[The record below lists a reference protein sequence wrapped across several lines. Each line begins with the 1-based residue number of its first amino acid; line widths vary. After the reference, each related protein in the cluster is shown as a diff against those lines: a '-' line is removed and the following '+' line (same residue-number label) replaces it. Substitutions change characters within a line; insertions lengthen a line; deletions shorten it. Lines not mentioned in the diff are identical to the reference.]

1 MNVTELARK
10 LRVHPKE
17 MLRVLPEYGFD
28 IGMKA
33 IKVDNKVADQI
44 MHMWPRIK
52 REVADKQ
59 RRETEEKKM
68 KEKEMRLQQAQRVK
82 LPNLLTVRQFADI
95 LSLPVTQIISEL
107 MQNGILA
114 NQNQNIDYETAGIIS
129 EGLGFQVEK
138 EEKQADDS
146 KEIQKAEALEAALA
160 RSQNMQPRPPVVV
173 VMGHVDHG
181 KTSLLDTIRKTHI
194 TATESGGITQ
204 HIGAY
209 QTIWKDPKSGDE
221 RAISF
226 IDTPGHEAFTV
237 MRSRGAKVADIA
249 VLVVAADDGVQPQ
262 TKEAADIIQSAHLP
276 FVVALNKVDK
286 PDANPERVK
295 KERSDIGLIPEEW
308 GGKVTVVPVSAKAGT
323 GIDAL
328 LDTL

>member
-95 LSLPVTQIISEL
+95 LSLPVTQII
-107 MQNGILA
+107 
-114 NQNQNIDYETAGIIS
+114 
-129 EGLGFQVEK
+129 
-138 EEKQADDS
+138 
-146 KEIQKAEALEAALA
+146 AA
-160 RSQNMQPRPPVVV
+160 VC
-173 VMGHVDHG
+173 
-181 KTSLLDTIRKTHI
+181 
-194 TATESGGITQ
+194 
-204 HIGAY
+204 
-209 QTIWKDPKSGDE
+209 
-221 RAISF
+221 
-226 IDTPGHEAFTV
+226 
-237 MRSRGAKVADIA
+237 
-249 VLVVAADDGVQPQ
+249 
-262 TKEAADIIQSAHLP
+262 
-276 FVVALNKVDK
+276 
-286 PDANPERVK
+286 
-295 KERSDIGLIPEEW
+295 
-308 GGKVTVVPVSAKAGT
+308 
-323 GIDAL
+323 
-328 LDTL
+328 